1 MSVIWLVLAFGLGLI
16 AKQLKLP
23 PLVGYLAAG
32 FILHAQGY
40 QSDAQLGLISD
51 LGITLM
57 LFTIGLKV
65 NFKQLM
71 SPSIW
76 GTTVVSMSS
85 WLILCMPAI
94 TFGAVALSSTIFD
107 MTIESSALVA
117 FALSF
122 SSTVCVIKILEDN
135 SELKTRH
142 SDLAISVLII
152 QDLIAVLFLFSATGK
167 VPSVWSGLLLLLIFC
182 RPVIDAIYKRV
193 GHGELVPLSGIVL
206 AFGGAALFEALDLK
220 GDLGALAAGMLL
232 AGLPNT
238 SELYKSLISFKDIFL
253 IGFFLSIGFS
263 AVPTWDMW
271 ASALLICALLPI
283 KFLLFFGVIALFGFR
298 ARTSFLSAILLA
310 NFSEFGL
317 IVASLGQEYGWLSKE
332 WLVIIALATAISFV
346 ISSLIYQFSHRI
358 FTSNKAFLTRLQRKS
373 ADKEMTQCP
382 VDLEILVVG
391 MGRVGLGAYKELN
404 QRFEGKIW
412 GVEVEAERAQRL
424 QAEGFNILT
433 SDADDI
439 EFWEALKLDNLSL
452 VMLALPSTT
461 EMKNILRQIRTTPY
475 TGKISAVAHYPDEQK
490 ELIDLGADV
499 AFNYYSEVGTGFA
512 DESMRLLKSG
522 RD

>member
-1 MSVIWLVLAFGLGLI
+1 MSVIWLLVAFGFGLI

-32 FILHAQGY
+32 FVLHAQGY
-40 QSDAQLGLISD
+40 EADAQLGLISD

-71 SPSIW
+71 LPAIW
-76 GTTVVSMSS
+76 GTTTVVMGGWLLFFIPVLTIAAVVMS
-85 WLILCMPAI
+85 A
-94 TFGAVALSSTIFD
+94 AVLDLSL
-107 MTIESSALVA
+107 ESAALVA

-152 QDLIAVLFLFSATGK
+152 QDLIAVLFLFAATGK
-167 VPSVWSGLLLLLIFC
+167 VPSIWSLLLLLFIFC
-182 RPVIDAIYKRV
+182 RPIINSLYKKI

-206 AFGGAALFEALDLK
+206 ALGGAALFEFLDLK

-253 IGFFLSIGFS
+253 IGFFLSIGFT

-271 ASALLICALLPI
+271 VSALLLCALLPV
-283 KFLLFFGVIALFGFR
+283 KFILFFGVVALFGFR
-298 ARTSFLSAILLA
+298 ARTAFLSAMLLS

-317 IVASLGQEYGWLSKE
+317 IVASLGREYGWMSNE

-346 ISSLIYQFSHRI
+346 ISSLIYQFSHTV
-358 FTSNKAFLTRLQRKS
+358 FTAQKALLTRFQRQRDDQG
-373 ADKEMTQCP
+373 AAVCP
-382 VDLEILVVG
+382 VGLEILVVG
-391 MGRVGLGAYKELN
+391 LGRVGLGAYKELN
-404 QRFEGKIW
+404 SHYEGKVW
-412 GVEVEAERAQRL
+412 GIEVDAERAKRL
-424 QAEGFNILT
+424 QGEGFNVLT
-433 SDADDI
+433 GDADDI
-439 EFWEALKLDNLSL
+439 EFWETIDLEHLQL
-452 VMLALPSTT
+452 VLLALPSTT
-461 EMKNILRQIRTTPY
+461 EMKNILRQIGTTDY
-475 TGKISAVAHYPDEQK
+475 AGRISAVARYPDEQE
-490 ELIDLGADV
+490 ELLALGANV

-512 DESMRLLKSG
+512 DESMRLLEAEG
-522 RD
+522 H

>member
-1 MSVIWLVLAFGLGLI
+1 MSVIWLVLAFGLGLV

-40 QSDAQLGLISD
+40 ESDAQLSLISD

-71 SPSIW
+71 RPSIW

-85 WLILCMPAI
+85 WLILCMPAL

-107 MTIESSALVA
+107 MTLESSALVA

-135 SELKTRH
+135 SELRTRH

-167 VPSVWSGLLLLLIFC
+167 VPSVWSGLLLLLIFF
-182 RPVIDAIYKRV
+182 RPVIDAVYKRV

-263 AVPTWDMW
+263 AVSNLGYVGKCFAYLCPVAHQVFNVFWCDSTFW
-271 ASALLICALLPI
+271 LPSSN
-283 KFLLFFGVIALFGFR
+283 FFFIR
-298 ARTSFLSAILLA
+298 
-310 NFSEFGL
+310 
-317 IVASLGQEYGWLSKE
+317 
-332 WLVIIALATAISFV
+332 
-346 ISSLIYQFSHRI
+346 H
-358 FTSNKAFLTRLQRKS
+358 FTSKF
-373 ADKEMTQCP
+373 
-382 VDLEILVVG
+382 
-391 MGRVGLGAYKELN
+391 
-404 QRFEGKIW
+404 
-412 GVEVEAERAQRL
+412 
-424 QAEGFNILT
+424 
-433 SDADDI
+433 
-439 EFWEALKLDNLSL
+439 
-452 VMLALPSTT
+452 
-461 EMKNILRQIRTTPY
+461 
-475 TGKISAVAHYPDEQK
+475 
-490 ELIDLGADV
+490 
-499 AFNYYSEVGTGFA
+499 
-512 DESMRLLKSG
+512 
-522 RD
+522 